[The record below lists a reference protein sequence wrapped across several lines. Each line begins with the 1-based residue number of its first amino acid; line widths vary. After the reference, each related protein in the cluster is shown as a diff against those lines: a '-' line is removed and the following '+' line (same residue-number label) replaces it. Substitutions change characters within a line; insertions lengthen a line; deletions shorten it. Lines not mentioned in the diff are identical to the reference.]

1 MFTSYYTAVWGDASW
16 VCPESIDFGRL
27 FIPKTRL
34 LLSLNLRPC
43 SAYSFNT
50 FLHTESLALL
60 QIINTHYIGMCP
72 FLPYAVIFQGNVSL
86 QSQLSLHFKP
96 RMIQAR
102 FGIIDISKQSPK
114 WPFFLFTTQE
124 RTSVIMSHRLS
135 PTSQFLYPS
144 LVSFSLFFIL
154 YLNFQFWP
162 FKCMQVSYQ
171 RQFLLLFEMQ
181 EVKSNKNLHT

>member
-1 MFTSYYTAVWGDASW
+1 MFTSYYTAVSGEFNPWNIYFDHLWGASW
-16 VCPESIDFGRL
+16 VFPPPPESIDFRRL

-34 LLSLNLRPC
+34 FLSLNLRPC
-43 SAYSFNT
+43 LAYSFNT

-86 QSQLSLHFKP
+86 QSQLSLHFKS

-102 FGIIDISKQSPK
+102 FGIIDFSKQSPE

-144 LVSFSLFFIL
+144 LVSFSL
-154 YLNFQFWP
+154 
-162 FKCMQVSYQ
+162 C
-171 RQFLLLFEMQ
+171 FLF
-181 EVKSNKNLHT
+181 ST